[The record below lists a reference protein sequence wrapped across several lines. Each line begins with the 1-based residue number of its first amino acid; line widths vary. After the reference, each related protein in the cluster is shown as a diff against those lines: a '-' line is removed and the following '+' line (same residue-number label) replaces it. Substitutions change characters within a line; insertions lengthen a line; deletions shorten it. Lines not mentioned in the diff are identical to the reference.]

1 MEIKFSSNK
10 IIKINRKLVK
20 CPTCNKKAS
29 GLYLPFCSKKC
40 SDVDLMKWL
49 SDEVY
54 FNDKDFNR

>member
-1 MEIKFSSNK
+1 MEINF
-10 IIKINRKLVK
+10 
-20 CPTCNKKAS
+20 PKKNATES
-29 GLYLPFCSKKC
+29 YIPFCSKKC